1 MPCVAVKIGSHC
13 RCDASLNNKPLDS
26 TIDRLEASRIVLDA
40 HSSIR
45 CIVDLISSLSAYRFL
60 VFSYFR
66 SEIKQNLTSCLRGK
80 IESFVSFGSDYSEE
94 TQLIRSVGTPCLS

>member
-26 TIDRLEASRIVLDA
+26 TIDRLEASRIALDA